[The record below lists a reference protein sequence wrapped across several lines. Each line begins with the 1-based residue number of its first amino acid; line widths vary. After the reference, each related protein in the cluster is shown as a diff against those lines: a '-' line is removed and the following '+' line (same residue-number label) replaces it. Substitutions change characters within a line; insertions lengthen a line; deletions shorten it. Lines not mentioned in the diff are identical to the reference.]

1 MVGILYLD
9 KKKTETLEQCLIG
22 WRLLLNRQTKNL
34 ALPHGDGTVEARG
47 ETRRPVG

>member
-9 KKKTETLEQCLIG
+9 KKKTDFG
-22 WRLLLNRQTKNL
+22 AVSHRLAFALKQTKNL

-47 ETRRPVG
+47 EARRPVG